1 MLISNEWLKE
11 YVTIDDSVSNLAER
25 ITRTG
30 IEVDDLIDYTK
41 DIKNLVVGFVKSKDK
56 HPDAD
61 KLNVCQVDIGEDEP
75 VQIVCGA
82 PNVDAGQYVIVAKVG
97 GRLPGGIK
105 IKRAKLRGERSEGM
119 ICSLQEIGISS
130 NYIPKSF
137 ESGIYVFSESQVPG
151 TDALQALYLD
161 DQVMEFDLTPNRADA
176 LSMIGTAYE
185 VAALYNT
192 KMTKPDTTSNELE
205 LSANDELTVTIENE
219 DKVPYYSAR
228 VVHDVTIEPSPIW
241 MQARLIKAGIRPINN
256 VVDISNYVLLEY
268 GQPLHMFDQDA
279 IGSQQIVVR
288 QANEGEKMTTLDD
301 TERELL
307 TSDIVITNGQTPI
320 ALAGVMGGDFS
331 EVKEQTSNIVIEG
344 AIFDPVSIRHTSRR
358 LNLRSESSSRFEKGI
373 ATEFVDEAVDRACYL
388 LQTYA
393 NGKVLKDRVSSGELG
408 AFITPIDITADKI
421 NRTIGFDLSQ
431 NDIVTI
437 FNQLGFDTEINDDV
451 ITVLVPSR
459 RKDITI
465 KEDLI
470 EEVARIYGYDDIPS
484 TLPVFDKVTSGQLTD
499 RQYKTRM
506 VKEVLEGAGLDQAI
520 TYSLVSKEDATAFSM
535 QQRQTI
541 DLLMPMSEAH
551 ASLRQSLLPH
561 LIEAASYNVARK
573 NKDVK
578 LFEIGNVFFANG
590 EGELP
595 DQVEYLSGIL
605 TGDYVVNQWQ
615 GKKETVDF
623 YLAKGVVDRVS
634 EKLNLE
640 FSYRRADIDGL
651 HPGRTAEILLENKVV
666 GFIGELHPT
675 LAADNDLKRTYVFEL
690 NFDALMSVSV
700 GYINYQPIPRF
711 PGMSRDIALEVDQ
724 NIPAADLLSTIHAH
738 GGNILKDT
746 LVFDVY
752 QGEHL
757 EKGKKSIA
765 IRLNYLDTEETLTD
779 ERVSK
784 VQAEIEAALIEQG
797 EVVEIG
803 RAHV

>member
-41 DIKNLVVGFVKSKDK
+41 DIKNLVVGFVKSKEK

-192 KMTKPDTTSNELE
+192 KMTKPETTSNELE

-331 EVKEQTSNIVIEG
+331 EVKEHTSNIVIEG
-344 AIFDPVSIRHTSRR
+344 AIFDSVSIRHTSRR

-451 ITVLVPSR
+451 ITVQVPSR

-484 TLPVFDKVTSGQLTD
+484 TLPVFEKVTSGQLTD

-520 TYSLVSKEDATAFSM
+520 TYSLVSKEDATAFAM

-623 YLAKGVVDRVS
+623 YLAKGVVDRVA

-651 HPGRTAEILLENKVV
+651 HPGCTAEILLENKVV

-690 NFDALMSVSV
+690 NFDALMAVSV

-711 PGMSRDIALEVDQ
+711 PGMSRDIALEVNQ

-784 VQAEIEAALIEQG
+784 VQAEIEAALIKQG
-797 EVVEIG
+797 AVI
-803 RAHV
+803 R

>member
-41 DIKNLVVGFVKSKDK
+41 DIKNLVVGFVKSKEK

-119 ICSLQEIGISS
+119 ICSLQKIGISS
-130 NYIPKSF
+130 NYVPKSF

-331 EVKEQTSNIVIEG
+331 EVKEHTSNIVIEG

-451 ITVLVPSR
+451 ITVQVPSR

-484 TLPVFDKVTSGQLTD
+484 TLPVFEKVTSGQLTD

-520 TYSLVSKEDATAFSM
+520 TYSLVSKEDATAFAM

-690 NFDALMSVSV
+690 NFDALMAVSV

-797 EVVEIG
+797 AVI
-803 RAHV
+803 R

>member
-41 DIKNLVVGFVKSKDK
+41 DIKNLVVGFVKSKEK

-192 KMTKPDTTSNELE
+192 KMTKPETTSNELE

-331 EVKEQTSNIVIEG
+331 EVKEHTSNIVIEG

-393 NGKVLKDRVSSGELG
+393 NGKVLKDRVSSGELS

-451 ITVLVPSR
+451 ITVQVPSR

-484 TLPVFDKVTSGQLTD
+484 TLPVFEKVTSGQLTD

-520 TYSLVSKEDATAFSM
+520 TYSLVSKEDATAFAM

-690 NFDALMSVSV
+690 NFDALMAVSV
-700 GYINYQPIPRF
+700 GYINYKPIPRF
-711 PGMSRDIALEVDQ
+711 PGMSRDIALEVNQ

-797 EVVEIG
+797 AVI
-803 RAHV
+803 R

>member
-41 DIKNLVVGFVKSKDK
+41 DIKNLVVGFVKSKEK

-137 ESGIYVFSESQVPG
+137 ESGIFVFSESQVPG

-192 KMTKPDTTSNELE
+192 KMTKPETTSNELE

-241 MQARLIKAGIRPINN
+241 MQVRLIKAGIRPINN

-331 EVKEQTSNIVIEG
+331 EVKEHTSNIVIEG

-408 AFITPIDITADKI
+408 AFITPIDITADKL

-451 ITVLVPSR
+451 ITVQVPSR

-484 TLPVFDKVTSGQLTD
+484 TLPVFEKVTSGQLTD

-520 TYSLVSKEDATAFSM
+520 TYSLVSKEDATAFAM

-651 HPGRTAEILLENKVV
+651 HPGRTAEILLENKVI

-690 NFDALMSVSV
+690 NFDALMAVSV

-797 EVVEIG
+797 AVI
-803 RAHV
+803 R

>member
-41 DIKNLVVGFVKSKDK
+41 DIKNLVVGFVKSKEK

-105 IKRAKLRGERSEGM
+105 IKRAKLRGELSEGM

-192 KMTKPDTTSNELE
+192 KMTKPETTSNELE

-228 VVHDVTIEPSPIW
+228 VVHNVTIEPSPIW

-331 EVKEQTSNIVIEG
+331 EVKEHTSNIVIEG
-344 AIFDPVSIRHTSRR
+344 AIFDSVSIRHTSRR

-451 ITVLVPSR
+451 ITVQVPSR

-484 TLPVFDKVTSGQLTD
+484 TLPVFEKVTSGQLTD

-520 TYSLVSKEDATAFSM
+520 TYSLVSKEDATAFAM

-623 YLAKGVVDRVS
+623 YLAKGVVDRVA

-690 NFDALMSVSV
+690 NFDALMAVSV

-711 PGMSRDIALEVDQ
+711 PGMSRDIALEVNQ

-797 EVVEIG
+797 AVI
-803 RAHV
+803 R

>member
-11 YVTIDDSVSNLAER
+11 YVTINDSVSNLAER

-41 DIKNLVVGFVKSKDK
+41 DIKNLVVGFVKSKEK

-130 NYIPKSF
+130 NYVPKTF
-137 ESGIYVFSESQVPG
+137 ESGIYVFSEAQVPG

-451 ITVLVPSR
+451 ITVQVPSR

-690 NFDALMSVSV
+690 NFDALMAVSV

-711 PGMSRDIALEVDQ
+711 PGMSRDIALEVNQ

-797 EVVEIG
+797 AVI
-803 RAHV
+803 R

>member
-41 DIKNLVVGFVKSKDK
+41 DIKNLVVGFVKSKEK

-137 ESGIYVFSESQVPG
+137 ESGIFVFSESQVPG

-192 KMTKPDTTSNELE
+192 KMTKPETTSNELE

-241 MQARLIKAGIRPINN
+241 MQVRLIKAGIRPINN
-256 VVDISNYVLLEY
+256 VVDILNYVLLEY

-331 EVKEQTSNIVIEG
+331 EVKEHTSNIVIEG

-451 ITVLVPSR
+451 ITVQVPSR

-484 TLPVFDKVTSGQLTD
+484 TLPVFEKVTSGQLTD

-520 TYSLVSKEDATAFSM
+520 TYSLVSKEDATAFAM

-651 HPGRTAEILLENKVV
+651 HPGRTAEILLENKVI

-690 NFDALMSVSV
+690 NFDALMAVSV

-797 EVVEIG
+797 AVI
-803 RAHV
+803 R

>member
-41 DIKNLVVGFVKSKDK
+41 DIKNLVVGFVKSKEK

-130 NYIPKSF
+130 NYVPKTF
-137 ESGIYVFSESQVPG
+137 ESGIYVFSEAQVPG

-205 LSANDELTVTIENE
+205 LSANNELTVTIENE

-288 QANEGEKMTTLDD
+288 QANEGEKMTTLDG

-451 ITVLVPSR
+451 ITVQVPSR

-484 TLPVFDKVTSGQLTD
+484 TLPVFEKVTSGQLTD

-605 TGDYVVNQWQ
+605 TGDYVVNQWR

-651 HPGRTAEILLENKVV
+651 HPGRTAEILLENKIV

-797 EVVEIG
+797 AVI
-803 RAHV
+803 R

>member
-11 YVTIDDSVSNLAER
+11 YVTNDDSVSNLAER

-41 DIKNLVVGFVKSKDK
+41 DIKNLVVGFVKSKEK

-192 KMTKPDTTSNELE
+192 KMTKPETTSNELE

-331 EVKEQTSNIVIEG
+331 EVKEHTSNIVIEG
-344 AIFDPVSIRHTSRR
+344 AIFDSVSIRHTSRR

-451 ITVLVPSR
+451 ITVQVPSR

-484 TLPVFDKVTSGQLTD
+484 TLPVFEKVTSGQLTD

-520 TYSLVSKEDATAFSM
+520 TYSLVSKEDAAAFAM

-690 NFDALMSVSV
+690 NFDALMAVSV

-797 EVVEIG
+797 AVI
-803 RAHV
+803 R

>member
-41 DIKNLVVGFVKSKDK
+41 DIKNLVVGFVKSKEK

-82 PNVDAGQYVIVAKVG
+82 PNVDAGQYVIFAKVG

-192 KMTKPDTTSNELE
+192 KMTKPETTSNELE

-331 EVKEQTSNIVIEG
+331 EVKEHTSNIVIEG
-344 AIFDPVSIRHTSRR
+344 AIFDSVSIRHTSRR

-451 ITVLVPSR
+451 ITVQVPSR

-484 TLPVFDKVTSGQLTD
+484 TLPVFEKVTSGQLTD

-520 TYSLVSKEDATAFSM
+520 TYSLVSKEDATAFAM

-623 YLAKGVVDRVS
+623 YLAKGVVDRVA

-690 NFDALMSVSV
+690 NFDALMAVSV

-711 PGMSRDIALEVDQ
+711 PGMSRDIALEVNQ

-784 VQAEIEAALIEQG
+784 VQAEIEAALIKQG
-797 EVVEIG
+797 AVI
-803 RAHV
+803 R

>member
-41 DIKNLVVGFVKSKDK
+41 DIKNLVVGFVKSKEK

-137 ESGIYVFSESQVPG
+137 ESGIYAFSESQVPG

-192 KMTKPDTTSNELE
+192 KMTKPETTSNELE

-331 EVKEQTSNIVIEG
+331 EVKEHTSNIVIEG
-344 AIFDPVSIRHTSRR
+344 AIFDSVSIRHTSRR

-451 ITVLVPSR
+451 ITVQVPSR

-484 TLPVFDKVTSGQLTD
+484 TLPVFEKVTSGQLTD

-520 TYSLVSKEDATAFSM
+520 TYSLVSKEDATAFAM

-623 YLAKGVVDRVS
+623 YLAKGVVDRVA

-690 NFDALMSVSV
+690 NFDALMAVSV

-711 PGMSRDIALEVDQ
+711 PGMSRDIALEVNQ

-784 VQAEIEAALIEQG
+784 VQAEIEAALIKQG
-797 EVVEIG
+797 AVI
-803 RAHV
+803 R

>member
-41 DIKNLVVGFVKSKDK
+41 DIKNLVVGFVKSKEK

-130 NYIPKSF
+130 NYVPKTF
-137 ESGIYVFSESQVPG
+137 ESGIYVFSEAQVPG

-192 KMTKPDTTSNELE
+192 KMTKPETTSNELE

-219 DKVPYYSAR
+219 NKVPYYSAR

-373 ATEFVDEAVDRACYL
+373 VIEFVDEAVDRACYL

-451 ITVLVPSR
+451 ITVQVPSR

-690 NFDALMSVSV
+690 NFDALMAVSV

-797 EVVEIG
+797 AVI
-803 RAHV
+803 R

>member
-41 DIKNLVVGFVKSKDK
+41 DIKNLVVGFVKSKEK

-137 ESGIYVFSESQVPG
+137 ESGIYVFSEAQVPG

-541 DLLMPMSEAH
+541 DLLMPMSGAH

-690 NFDALMSVSV
+690 NFDALMAVSV

-797 EVVEIG
+797 AVI
-803 RAHV
+803 R

>member
-41 DIKNLVVGFVKSKDK
+41 DIKNLVVGFVKSKEK

-137 ESGIYVFSESQVPG
+137 ESGIYVFSEAQVPG

-535 QQRQTI
+535 QQRQKI

-690 NFDALMSVSV
+690 NFDALMAVSV

-797 EVVEIG
+797 AVI
-803 RAHV
+803 R

>member
-11 YVTIDDSVSNLAER
+11 YVTIDNSVSNLAER

-41 DIKNLVVGFVKSKDK
+41 DIKNLVVGFVKSKEK

-137 ESGIYVFSESQVPG
+137 ESGIYVFSEAQVPG

-192 KMTKPDTTSNELE
+192 KMTKPETTSNELD

-241 MQARLIKAGIRPINN
+241 MQAHLIKAGIRPINN

-666 GFIGELHPT
+666 GFIGELHPI

-690 NFDALMSVSV
+690 NFDALMAVSV

-797 EVVEIG
+797 AVI
-803 RAHV
+803 R

>member
-41 DIKNLVVGFVKSKDK
+41 DIKNLVVGFVKSKEK

-137 ESGIYVFSESQVPG
+137 ESGIYVFSEAQVPG

-192 KMTKPDTTSNELE
+192 KMTKPETTSNELD

-615 GKKETVDF
+615 DKKETVDF

-666 GFIGELHPT
+666 GFIGELHPI

-690 NFDALMSVSV
+690 NFDALMAVSV

-784 VQAEIEAALIEQG
+784 VQAEIEATLIEQG
-797 EVVEIG
+797 AVI
-803 RAHV
+803 R

>member
-41 DIKNLVVGFVKSKDK
+41 DIKNLVVGFVKSKEK

-192 KMTKPDTTSNELE
+192 KMTKPETTSNELE

-331 EVKEQTSNIVIEG
+331 EVKEHTSNIVIEG

-393 NGKVLKDRVSSGELG
+393 NGKVLKDRVSSGELS

-451 ITVLVPSR
+451 ITVQVPSR

-484 TLPVFDKVTSGQLTD
+484 TLPVFEKVTSGQLTD

-520 TYSLVSKEDATAFSM
+520 TYSLVSKEDATAFAM

-690 NFDALMSVSV
+690 NFDALMAVSV

-711 PGMSRDIALEVDQ
+711 PGMSRDIALEVNQ

-738 GGNILKDT
+738 GVNILKDT

-797 EVVEIG
+797 AVI
-803 RAHV
+803 R

>member
-41 DIKNLVVGFVKSKDK
+41 DIKNLVVGFVKSKEK

-137 ESGIYVFSESQVPG
+137 ESGIYVFSEAQVPG

-192 KMTKPDTTSNELE
+192 KMTKPETTSNELD

-541 DLLMPMSEAH
+541 DLLMPMSEVH

-666 GFIGELHPT
+666 GFIGELHPI

-690 NFDALMSVSV
+690 NFDALMAVSV

-797 EVVEIG
+797 AVI
-803 RAHV
+803 R

>member
-41 DIKNLVVGFVKSKDK
+41 DIKNLVVGFVKSKEK

-130 NYIPKSF
+130 NYVPKSF

-331 EVKEQTSNIVIEG
+331 EVKEHTSNIVIEG

-451 ITVLVPSR
+451 ITVQVPSR

-484 TLPVFDKVTSGQLTD
+484 TLPVFEKVTSGQLTD
-499 RQYKTRM
+499 RQYKMRM

-520 TYSLVSKEDATAFSM
+520 TYSLVSKEDATAFAM

-690 NFDALMSVSV
+690 NFDALMAVSV

-797 EVVEIG
+797 AVI
-803 RAHV
+803 R

>member
-358 LNLRSESSSRFEKGI
+358 LNLRCESSSRFEKGI

-784 VQAEIEAALIEQG
+784 VQAEIKAALIEQG
-797 EVVEIG
+797 AVI
-803 RAHV
+803 R

>member
-11 YVTIDDSVSNLAER
+11 YVTIDDSVNNLAER
-25 ITRTG
+25 IIRTG

-41 DIKNLVVGFVKSKDK
+41 DIKNLVVGFVKSKEK

-61 KLNVCQVDIGEDEP
+61 KLNVCQVDIGEDEL

-137 ESGIYVFSESQVPG
+137 ESGIYVFSEAQVPG

-192 KMTKPDTTSNELE
+192 KMTKPETTSNELE
-205 LSANDELTVTIENE
+205 LYANDELTVTIENE

-331 EVKEQTSNIVIEG
+331 EVKEHTSNIVVEG
-344 AIFDPVSIRHTSRR
+344 AIFDSVSIRHTSRR

-437 FNQLGFDTEINDDV
+437 FNQLGFDTEINDDI
-451 ITVLVPSR
+451 ITVQVPSR

-484 TLPVFDKVTSGQLTD
+484 TLPVFEKVTSGQLTD

-506 VKEVLEGAGLDQAI
+506 VKEVLEGAGLEQAI
-520 TYSLVSKEDATAFSM
+520 TYSLVSKEDATVFAM

-623 YLAKGVVDRVS
+623 YLAKGVVDRVA

-690 NFDALMSVSV
+690 NFDALMAVSV

-797 EVVEIG
+797 AVI
-803 RAHV
+803 R

>member
-41 DIKNLVVGFVKSKDK
+41 DIKNLVVGFVKSKEK

-151 TDALQALYLD
+151 TDALQALYLN

-192 KMTKPDTTSNELE
+192 KMTKPETTSNELE

-331 EVKEQTSNIVIEG
+331 EVKEHTSNIVIEG
-344 AIFDPVSIRHTSRR
+344 AIFDSVSIRHTSRR

-451 ITVLVPSR
+451 ITVQVPSR

-484 TLPVFDKVTSGQLTD
+484 TLPVFEKVTSGQLTD

-520 TYSLVSKEDATAFSM
+520 TYSLVSKEDATAFAM

-675 LAADNDLKRTYVFEL
+675 LAAENDLKRTYVFEL
-690 NFDALMSVSV
+690 NFDALMAVSV

-746 LVFDVY
+746 FVFDVY

-797 EVVEIG
+797 AVI
-803 RAHV
+803 R

>member
-41 DIKNLVVGFVKSKDK
+41 DIKNLVVGFVKSKEK

-130 NYIPKSF
+130 NYVPKSF

-301 TERELL
+301 SERELL

-331 EVKEQTSNIVIEG
+331 EVKEHTSNIVIEG

-451 ITVLVPSR
+451 ITVQVPSR

-484 TLPVFDKVTSGQLTD
+484 TLPVFEKVTSGQLTD

-520 TYSLVSKEDATAFSM
+520 TYSLVSKEDATAFAM

-690 NFDALMSVSV
+690 NFDALMAVSV

-797 EVVEIG
+797 AVI
-803 RAHV
+803 R

>member
-41 DIKNLVVGFVKSKDK
+41 DIKNLVVGFVKSKEK

-137 ESGIYVFSESQVPG
+137 ESGIYVFSEAQVPG

-192 KMTKPDTTSNELE
+192 KMTKPETTSNELE

-320 ALAGVMGGDFS
+320 ALSGVMGGDFS

-666 GFIGELHPT
+666 GFIGELHPI

-690 NFDALMSVSV
+690 NFDALMAVSV

-797 EVVEIG
+797 AVI
-803 RAHV
+803 R

>member
-41 DIKNLVVGFVKSKDK
+41 DIKNLVVGFVKSKEK

-192 KMTKPDTTSNELE
+192 KMTKPETTSNELE

-228 VVHDVTIEPSPIW
+228 VVHNVTIEPSPIW

-331 EVKEQTSNIVIEG
+331 EVKEHTSNIVIEG
-344 AIFDPVSIRHTSRR
+344 AIFDSVSIRHTSRR

-451 ITVLVPSR
+451 ITVQVPSR

-484 TLPVFDKVTSGQLTD
+484 TLPVFEKVTSGQLTD

-520 TYSLVSKEDATAFSM
+520 TYSLVSKEDATAFAM

-690 NFDALMSVSV
+690 NFDALMAVSV
-700 GYINYQPIPRF
+700 GYINYQPIPIF

-784 VQAEIEAALIEQG
+784 VQAEIEATLIEQG
-797 EVVEIG
+797 AVI
-803 RAHV
+803 R

>member
-724 NIPAADLLSTIHAH
+724 NIPAAELLSTIHAH

-797 EVVEIG
+797 AVI
-803 RAHV
+803 R

>member
-41 DIKNLVVGFVKSKDK
+41 DIKNLVVGFVKSKEK

-192 KMTKPDTTSNELE
+192 KMTKPETTSNELE

-451 ITVLVPSR
+451 ITVQVPSR

-484 TLPVFDKVTSGQLTD
+484 TLPVFEKVTSGQLTD

-520 TYSLVSKEDATAFSM
+520 TYSLVSKEDATAFAM

-690 NFDALMSVSV
+690 NFDALMAVSV

-765 IRLNYLDTEETLTD
+765 IRLNYLGTEETLTD

-797 EVVEIG
+797 AVI
-803 RAHV
+803 R

>member
-41 DIKNLVVGFVKSKDK
+41 DIKNLVVGFVKSKEK

-192 KMTKPDTTSNELE
+192 KMTKPETTSNELE

-331 EVKEQTSNIVIEG
+331 EVKEHTSNIVIEG
-344 AIFDPVSIRHTSRR
+344 AIFDSVSIRHTSRR

-393 NGKVLKDRVSSGELG
+393 NGKVLKDRVFSGELG

-451 ITVLVPSR
+451 ITVQVPSR

-484 TLPVFDKVTSGQLTD
+484 TLPVFEKVTSGQLTD

-520 TYSLVSKEDATAFSM
+520 TYSLVSKEDATAFAM

-561 LIEAASYNVARK
+561 LIEAASYNVARQ

-623 YLAKGVVDRVS
+623 YLAKGVVDRVA

-690 NFDALMSVSV
+690 NFDALMAVSV

-711 PGMSRDIALEVDQ
+711 PGMSRDIALEVNQ

-797 EVVEIG
+797 AVI
-803 RAHV
+803 R

>member
-41 DIKNLVVGFVKSKDK
+41 DIKNLVVGFVKSKEK

-137 ESGIYVFSESQVPG
+137 ESGIYVFSEAQVPG

-192 KMTKPDTTSNELE
+192 KMTKPETTSNELD

-615 GKKETVDF
+615 DKKETVDF

-666 GFIGELHPT
+666 GFIGELHPI

-690 NFDALMSVSV
+690 NFDALMAVSV

-784 VQAEIEAALIEQG
+784 VQAEIEVALIEQG
-797 EVVEIG
+797 AVI
-803 RAHV
+803 R

>member
-41 DIKNLVVGFVKSKDK
+41 DIKNLVVGFVKSKEK

-137 ESGIYVFSESQVPG
+137 ESGIFVFSESQVPG

-192 KMTKPDTTSNELE
+192 KMTKPETTSNELE

-241 MQARLIKAGIRPINN
+241 MQVRLIKAGIRTINN

-331 EVKEQTSNIVIEG
+331 EVKEHTSNIVIEG

-451 ITVLVPSR
+451 ITVQVPSR

-484 TLPVFDKVTSGQLTD
+484 TLPVFEKVTSGQLTD

-520 TYSLVSKEDATAFSM
+520 TYSLVSKEDATAFAM

-651 HPGRTAEILLENKVV
+651 HPGRTAEILLENKVI

-690 NFDALMSVSV
+690 NFDALMAVSV

-797 EVVEIG
+797 AVI
-803 RAHV
+803 R

>member
-11 YVTIDDSVSNLAER
+11 YVTIDDSVSDLAER

-41 DIKNLVVGFVKSKDK
+41 DIKNLVVGFVKSKEK

-97 GRLPGGIK
+97 GKLPGGIK

-192 KMTKPDTTSNELE
+192 KMTKPETTSNELE

-690 NFDALMSVSV
+690 NFDALMAVSV

-797 EVVEIG
+797 AVI
-803 RAHV
+803 R

>member
-41 DIKNLVVGFVKSKDK
+41 DIKNLVVGFVKSKEK

-137 ESGIYVFSESQVPG
+137 ESGIFVFSESQVPG

-192 KMTKPDTTSNELE
+192 KMTKPETTSNELE

-241 MQARLIKAGIRPINN
+241 MQVRLIKAGIRPINN

-331 EVKEQTSNIVIEG
+331 EVKEHTSNIVIEG

-393 NGKVLKDRVSSGELG
+393 NGKVLKDRVSSGEFG

-451 ITVLVPSR
+451 ITVQVPSR

-484 TLPVFDKVTSGQLTD
+484 TLPVFEKVTSGQLTD

-520 TYSLVSKEDATAFSM
+520 TYSLVSKEDATAFAM

-651 HPGRTAEILLENKVV
+651 HPGRTAEILLENKVI
-666 GFIGELHPT
+666 GFIGELHLT

-690 NFDALMSVSV
+690 NFDALMAVSV

-797 EVVEIG
+797 AVI
-803 RAHV
+803 R

>member
-41 DIKNLVVGFVKSKDK
+41 DIKNLVVGFVKSKEK

-137 ESGIYVFSESQVPG
+137 ESGIYVFSEAQVPG

-176 LSMIGTAYE
+176 LSMIGAAYE

-192 KMTKPDTTSNELE
+192 KMTKPETTSNELD

-666 GFIGELHPT
+666 GFIGELHPI

-690 NFDALMSVSV
+690 NFDALMAVSV

-797 EVVEIG
+797 AVI
-803 RAHV
+803 R

>member
-11 YVTIDDSVSNLAER
+11 YVTIDDSVSDLAER

-41 DIKNLVVGFVKSKDK
+41 DIKNLVVGFVKSKEK

-192 KMTKPDTTSNELE
+192 KMTKPETTSNELE

-506 VKEVLEGAGLDQAI
+506 VKEVLEGAGLDQDI

-690 NFDALMSVSV
+690 NFDALMAVSV

-797 EVVEIG
+797 AVI
-803 RAHV
+803 R